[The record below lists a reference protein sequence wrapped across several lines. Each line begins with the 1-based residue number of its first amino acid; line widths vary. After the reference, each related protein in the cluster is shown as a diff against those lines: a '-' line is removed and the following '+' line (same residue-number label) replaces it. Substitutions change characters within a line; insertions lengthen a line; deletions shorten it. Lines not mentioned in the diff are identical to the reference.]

1 MIIKKINKGDYVDTN
16 QLLAFDHVVRHGSFS
31 KAARMMDISQPT
43 ISIRIKNLEEEVGGE
58 LFKRGGNKLEL
69 SELGRTFLPF
79 AQQAIGTINKGME
92 QAKLAKEGRGGKIA
106 IGTLPTLADHYFSS
120 TLATLYKTHPH
131 IGIVVHT
138 GHNQELLE
146 MLYEGY
152 VKLCV
157 MTYPF
162 FNTELRSLL
171 HIREPLLLVTHPD
184 HPLAQKDEIELN
196 DIDDRAN
203 PYLLVDWS
211 VDAKRVQ
218 REMLTGRNDFEV
230 PPQTAYDLLKS
241 GMGVAL
247 LTETMVAKD
256 IDQGTLVSLSVK
268 AFPKLY
274 RESALVQLKKEKEIS
289 SSLRTF
295 INVFSDQIESEKSC
309 ELKSFTF

>member
-1 MIIKKINKGDYVDTN
+1 LDTN

-79 AQQAIGTINKGME
+79 AQQAIETINKGIE

-106 IGTLPTLADHYFSS
+106 IGTLPTLAAHYFSS
-120 TLATLYKTHPH
+120 TLATLHKTHPH
-131 IGIVVHT
+131 IGITVHT

-152 VKLCV
+152 VKLCI

-162 FNTELRSLL
+162 FNTELKSLL
-171 HIREPLLLVTHPD
+171 HIRESLILVTHPD
-184 HPLAQKDEIELN
+184 HPLAQKDEIKLH
-196 DIDDRAN
+196 DLSDMAD

-211 VDAKRVQ
+211 VETKRVQ
-218 REMLTGRNDFEV
+218 REMLAGSNDFEV
-230 PPQTAYDLLKS
+230 PPQTAYDLLKG

-247 LTETMVAKD
+247 LTETMVSED
-256 IDQGTLVSLSVK
+256 IKQGTLVSLSVK
-268 AFPKLY
+268 GFPKLY

-295 INVFSDQIESEKSC
+295 IKVFSDQIEKEKSC
-309 ELKSFTF
+309 ELKSLIF